1 MDIPFLDYHH
11 SRLQGKI
18 YKTTD
23 KSKSMILAYEK
34 KTTIGK
40 KDLAEAQEH
49 LSSSV
54 EGGTLGKPVEL
65 KP

>member
-18 YKTTD
+18 YKPTD
-23 KSKSMILAYEK
+23 KSKSMLIAYERE
-34 KTTIGK
+34 TPTGK
-40 KDLAEAQEH
+40 ADLKDAQQN
-49 LSSSV
+49 LPSSV
-54 EGGTLGKPVEL
+54 EGGTLGDPITL